1 MEPSIYLIK
10 VNVALIVLYAF
21 YKFSFSKDT
30 FFRLRRGMLLLICA
44 TSLIYPFIDFSEWAG

>member
-30 FFRLRRGMLLLICA
+30 FFSMGHRTKRFFQWSGKMGER
-44 TSLIYPFIDFSEWAG
+44 F